1 MIGSY
6 ICGVAHD
13 EGARGRPAGK
23 FIVSPPIN
31 EPRLHL
37 NSPITPFI

>member
-6 ICGVAHD
+6 IFGVARGG
-13 EGARGRPAGK
+13 GARGRSAGK
-23 FIVSPPIN
+23 FIISSSIN